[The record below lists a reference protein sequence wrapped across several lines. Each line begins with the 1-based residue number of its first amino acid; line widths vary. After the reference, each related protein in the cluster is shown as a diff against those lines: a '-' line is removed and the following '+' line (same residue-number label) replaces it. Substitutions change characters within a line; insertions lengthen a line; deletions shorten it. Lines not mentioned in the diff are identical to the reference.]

1 MCTRQGRYRVA
12 VSYSYDGKGVV
23 GGLALDGRMAE
34 RRRDAE
40 RAGESGWLRV
50 DEEGRADFRGEPRR
64 W

>member
-1 MCTRQGRYRVA
+1 MA

-40 RAGESGWLRV
+40 RAGESG
-50 DEEGRADFRGEPRR
+50 
-64 W
+64 

>member
-1 MCTRQGRYRVA
+1 MA

-34 RRRDAE
+34 RRQD
-40 RAGESGWLRV
+40 AGEEGGGGRVRVGDWGWRT
-50 DEEGRADFRGEPRR
+50 EEGRADFRGESWR